1 MQLSSAVNF
10 NLIKRT
16 RELLQSRAALNL
28 DDKVARRK
36 AENVIAAGARPT
48 MSVSP
53 PSDFV
58 RRAMTA
64 EIAARVVGGC
74 QADAQPGRDQRSEA
88 VPAIRQSSTPACGAW
103 VTSDN
108 QGARQQ

>member
-64 EIAARVVGGC
+64 EIAQGWSAVARPTLSRV
-74 QADAQPGRDQRSEA
+74 A
-88 VPAIRQSSTPACGAW
+88 
-103 VTSDN
+103 TSAPKQFRPFGN
-108 QGARQQ
+108 PPRRHAARG